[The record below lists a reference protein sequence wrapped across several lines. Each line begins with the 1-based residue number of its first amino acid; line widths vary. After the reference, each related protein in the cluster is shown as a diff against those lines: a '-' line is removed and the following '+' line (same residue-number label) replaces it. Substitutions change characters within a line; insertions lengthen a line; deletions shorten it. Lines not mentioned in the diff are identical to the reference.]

1 MTRFA
6 PLFRQTLA
14 AAGFGLL
21 IHCAP
26 LAANADEVSAL
37 RIALERASLQDW
49 DSAAASTQGPLSQ
62 DLIEWM
68 RLRAG
73 AGKLGDFEAFFARRP
88 DWPGLAL
95 MREKGESAVA
105 RSIDPNRVLAYFADQ
120 LPRVPDGSIAL
131 IKAYLALG
139 RAADAE
145 TEAIRAWTEIEFTAL
160 EEDTLLALMPEALSV
175 AHEVRLDRVL
185 WADRVPEAKRML
197 PRVGAD
203 WRALAQARLALRA
216 EAGNASALV
225 DAVPKSLAGDAGLA
239 FERFVW
245 RIKKGRTADA
255 TALIMERS
263 KSSASLGDPAA
274 WADRRAS
281 LARGL
286 MRAGQPR
293 DAYKVASRNQMT
305 EGQDYADLE
314 FLAGFIALRKLGD
327 PVTALKHF
335 TNLKTAVTTPISL
348 SRAMYWQGRAYQAK
362 GENKS
367 AKTAYSEAA
376 QNQTAYYGLL
386 AAERLGLSLDAGLL
400 SDTTPADWRSA
411 SFAGSSVFQAARLL
425 VRAGDRGLG
434 KRFLLHLAEGLSP
447 SALDQLADYALEAD
461 EPHIAVLIAK
471 QAAERGIILPRAYF
485 PVTDMVPDTLPVSRA
500 LALSISRRES
510 EFDAAVISPAGARG
524 LMQVMPGTAKQIAPT
539 AGLPYEPGRLTSDP
553 AYNVALGATY
563 LRKLIDDFG
572 PSVALVA
579 AGYNA
584 GPGRPSRWI
593 TEFGDPRRSDV
604 DVVDWVE
611 TIPFTETR
619 TYVMRVAESVVIY
632 RAKLKGT
639 VGPVRITSELTG
651 N

>member
-1 MTRFA
+1 MIRFA
-6 PLFRQTLA
+6 PLFRQSFA
-14 AAGFGLL
+14 AAGIGLL
-21 IHCAP
+21 IHFAP
-26 LAANADEVSAL
+26 LVARADEVSAL
-37 RIALERASLQDW
+37 RVALERASFQDW
-49 DSAAASTQGPLSQ
+49 DAANTAAEGPLAS
-62 DLIEWM
+62 DIVEWM

-73 AGKLGDFEAFFARRP
+73 AGKLGDFEAFLARRP

-105 RSIDPNRVLAYFADQ
+105 RSTEPNRVLTYFAVQ
-120 LPRVPDGSIAL
+120 LPRVPEGSLAL
-131 IKAYLALG
+131 IKAYLTLG

-145 TEAIRAWTEIEFTAL
+145 TEAIRGWTELEFTAP
-160 EEDTLLALMPEALSV
+160 EEDALLALMPDALSV

-185 WADRVPEAKRML
+185 WADRVPEAERML

-203 WRALAQARLALRA
+203 WRALALARMALRA
-216 EAGNASALV
+216 EAGNASSLV

-239 FERFVW
+239 FERFLW
-245 RIKKGRTADA
+245 RMKKDRTADA
-255 TALIMERS
+255 TALILDRS
-263 KSSASLGDPAA
+263 KSAASLGDPAA

-281 LARGL
+281 LARAL

-293 DAYKVASRNQMT
+293 DAYRVAARNQMT

-314 FLAGFIALRKLGD
+314 FLSGFIALRKLGD
-327 PVTALKHF
+327 PDAALTHF
-335 TNLKTAVTTPISL
+335 ANLKAAVTTPISL
-348 SRAMYWQGRAYQAK
+348 ARALYWQGRAYEAK

-367 AKTAYSEAA
+367 AKAAYAKAA
-376 QNQTAYYGLL
+376 ENQTAYYGLL
-386 AAERLGLSLDAGLL
+386 AAERLGLNLDAGLL
-400 SDTTPADWRSA
+400 ADNRPADWRNA

-434 KRFLLHLAEGLSP
+434 KRFLLHLAEGLSAD
-447 SALDQLADYALEAD
+447 SLDQLADYALEAG

-485 PVTDMVPDTLPVSRA
+485 PLTDMVPDDLPVSRA
-500 LALSISRRES
+500 LALSIARRES

-553 AYNVALGATY
+553 GYNVTLGSTY

-579 AGYNA
+579 SGYNA

-593 TEFGDPRRSDV
+593 GEFGDPRRSDV

-619 TYVMRVAESVVIY
+619 TYVMRVTESVVIY
-632 RAKLKGT
+632 RAKLKGA

>member
-6 PLFRQTLA
+6 PFLRQTLT
-14 AAGFGLL
+14 AAGLGFL
-21 IHCAP
+21 IQFAP
-26 LAANADEVSAL
+26 LPAGADEVSSL
-37 RIALERASLQDW
+37 RTALERASFEDW
-49 DSAAASTQGPLSQ
+49 DNAAAAAEGQLSQ

-73 AGKLGDFEAFFARRP
+73 AGRLGDFEAFLSRRP

-95 MREKGESAVA
+95 MREKGETAVA
-105 RSIDPNRVLAYFADQ
+105 RSTDPNRVLAYFAGQ
-120 LPRVPDGSIAL
+120 LPRVPDGSLAL
-131 IKAYLALG
+131 VKAYLALG

-145 TEAIRAWTEIEFTAL
+145 TEAIRGWTELEFTAP
-160 EEDTLLALMPEALSV
+160 EENALLALMPDALSV

-185 WADRVPEAKRML
+185 WAGRVPEAKRML
-197 PRVGAD
+197 PRVGKD
-203 WRALAQARLALRA
+203 WRALAEARMALRA
-216 EAGNASALV
+216 MDANASALV
-225 DAVPKSLAGDAGLA
+225 DAVPKSLKGDAGLA
-239 FERFVW
+239 FERFEW
-245 RIKKGRTADA
+245 RMKKDRTADA
-255 TALIMERS
+255 TTLILDRS
-263 KSSASLGDPAA
+263 KTAASLGDPSA

-281 LARGL
+281 LARAL

-293 DAYKVASRNQMT
+293 DAYKVAARNQMT
-305 EGQDYADLE
+305 AGQDYADLE
-314 FLAGFIALRKLGD
+314 FLAGFIALRKLND
-327 PVTALKHF
+327 PDTALKHF
-335 TNLKTAVTTPISL
+335 ANLKAAVATPISI
-348 SRAMYWQGRAYQAK
+348 SRALYWQGRAYDAK
-362 GENKS
+362 GEKKS
-367 AKTAYSEAA
+367 AKSAYTAAA

-400 SDTTPADWRSA
+400 SDSRPADWRNA

-425 VRAGDRGLG
+425 VRAGDRSLG
-434 KRFLLHLAEGLSP
+434 KRFALQLAEGLS
-447 SALDQLADYALEAD
+447 AGELDQLADYALEAN

-485 PVTDMVPDTLPVSRA
+485 PLTDLVPDDLPVSRA

-539 AGLPYEPGRLTSDP
+539 AGLPYEPGKLTSDP
-553 AYNVALGATY
+553 TYNVTLGATY
-563 LRKLIDDFG
+563 LRKLIDEFG

-579 AGYNA
+579 SGYNA
-584 GPGRPSRWI
+584 GPGRPRRWV
-593 TEFGDPRRSDV
+593 TEFGDPRREDV

-619 TYVMRVAESVVIY
+619 TYVMRVSESVVIY
-632 RAKLKGT
+632 RAKLKGV

>member
-1 MTRFA
+1 MIKFT
-6 PLFRQTLA
+6 PLLRQTLA
-14 AAGFGLL
+14 IAGLGFLVQF
-21 IHCAP
+21 AP
-26 LAANADEVSAL
+26 LTAQADEVSAL
-37 RIALERASLQDW
+37 RTALDRASFEDW
-49 DSAAASTQGPLSQ
+49 DNAAAAAEGQVSQ
-62 DLIEWM
+62 DLIEWL

-73 AGKLGDFEAFFARRP
+73 AGKLGDFEAFLSRRP

-95 MREKGESAVA
+95 LREKGEAAVA
-105 RSIDPNRVLAYFADQ
+105 RSTDPNRVMAYFTDQ

-131 IKAYLALG
+131 VKAYLATG

-145 TEAIRAWTEIEFTAL
+145 TEAIRAWTELEFTAP
-160 EEDTLLALMPEALSV
+160 EEDALLALMPDALAV

-197 PRVGAD
+197 PRVGKD
-203 WRALAQARLALRA
+203 WRALANARMALRA
-216 EAGNASALV
+216 MDANASALV

-239 FERFVW
+239 FERFQW
-245 RIKKGRTADA
+245 RMKKDRIADA
-255 TALIMERS
+255 TTLILDRS
-263 KSSASLGDPAA
+263 KTSASLGDPAA
-274 WADRRAS
+274 WADRRAT
-281 LARGL
+281 LARNL

-293 DAYKVASRNQMT
+293 DAYKVAARSHLT

-314 FLAGFIALRKLGD
+314 FLAGFIALRKLND
-327 PVTALKHF
+327 PDTALTHF
-335 TNLKTAVTTPISL
+335 ANLKAAVATPISL
-348 SRAMYWQGRAYQAK
+348 SRALYWQGRAYEAK
-362 GENKS
+362 GEKKS

-386 AAERLGLSLDAGLL
+386 AAERLGLNLDVGLL
-400 SDTTPADWRSA
+400 ADNRPADWRTA
-411 SFAGSSVFQAARLL
+411 SFAASSVFQVARLL
-425 VRAGDRGLG
+425 VRAGDRSLA
-434 KRFLLHLAEGLSP
+434 KRFLLHLAERLS
-447 SALDQLADYALEAD
+447 SGELDQLADYALEAN

-485 PVTDMVPDTLPVSRA
+485 PITDLVPDDLPVSRA

-553 AYNVALGATY
+553 AYNVALGSTY
-563 LRKLIDDFG
+563 LRKLIDEFG
-572 PSVALVA
+572 PALALVA
-579 AGYNA
+579 SGYNA
-584 GPGRPSRWI
+584 GPGRPRSWI
-593 TEFGDPRRSDV
+593 ADFGDPRRADV

-619 TYVMRVAESVVIY
+619 TYVMRVVESIVIY
-632 RAKLKGT
+632 RAKLKGA
-639 VGPVRITSELTG
+639 VGPVRIRSELTG